1 MNVTFHRPIAFHMP
15 AENFRSGGQYF
26 DSIHIMHIISRVSMD
41 GQVYISKF
49 MQHYITA
56 VGANVAYI
64 YYM

>member
-1 MNVTFHRPIAFHMP
+1 MP